1 MYLCA
6 GVIYI
11 LAVYNWFMCLKFVS
25 FPRVRLLSAVLLMSH
40 VSPHTYSGQRSWLV
54 LPSCTS
60 CSAASSSSSSPPSSS
75 SSPRLSPPPP
85 PRSEARIDPAGR
97 RNKLLWSISAASSR
111 LKELLPPPSPAL
123 PSLVCRTVPPPPPPR
138 TSLCS
143 GRRTFETRRSL
154 TLLSP
159 GAPFRQEAVGA
170 STEKTLRAGLEEEC
184 GAACCRPAGVQL
196 EKFVF
201 VLQSK
206 HGLTGSTERSRTEAQ
221 YWSKST

>member
-1 MYLCA
+1 
-6 GVIYI
+6 
-11 LAVYNWFMCLKFVS
+11 MCLMFVS

-40 VSPHTYSGQRSWLV
+40 VSPHTCSGQRSSLV

-75 SSPRLSPPPP
+75 SSPRPSPPPP

-97 RNKLLWSISAASSR
+97 RNKLLWSFSVAFSR
-111 LKELLPPPSPAL
+111 LKELRPPPSPAL
-123 PSLVCRTVPPPPPPR
+123 PSLVCRTVPPPPPQ

-143 GRRTFETRRSL
+143 GRRTFETRRSQ

-206 HGLTGSTERSRTEAQ
+206 HGLTGSTERSRTGAQ
-221 YWSKST
+221 YWSKCT